1 MPLKINLPSQQNKK
15 MKKILK
21 IIKTEWNAKNILV
34 RTNLVLACMAL
45 LVCLGYAGA
54 TVKGKLDK
62 TVNTRISLTY
72 QEAANGLNPNGT
84 RFNPYFIISEE
95 VLKKA
100 EEKLGYEINTSNI
113 WISFPSTTNKTSYTT
128 DFYINYN
135 GDHDGTEVLQAVAS
149 SWAQLFEEKYT
160 YNNSSV
166 IYNEPSEDT
175 DYIYLVTWLSNEAS
189 EISSYAK
196 KRMKENNTWNDDGTT
211 FRTIYDS
218 AQNLIDVEIENF
230 KTFIV
235 QNGVSKDASSLI
247 NSMAYKDRL
256 LSDKKQNFEAQYQNR
271 RDAITLYDPT
281 LFPTISVPS
290 ISSGTYYITTTKTG
304 LDYIYDAAAS
314 ASSSSLA
321 TQRMIREDELLVANM
336 SNDSS
341 DTANLEVANQMYE
354 KLKDSIQS
362 LGEKLQDLDVKYNS
376 QQLEPYY
383 RIVVDGEEYAVE

>member
-1 MPLKINLPSQQNKK
+1 

-21 IIKTEWNAKNILV
+21 IIKTEWNTKNILV
-34 RTNLVLACMAL
+34 RANLVLACMAL
-45 LVCLGYAGA
+45 LVCLGYAGV

-62 TVNTRISLTY
+62 TVNARISLTY

-135 GDHDGTEVLQAVAS
+135 GDHDGAEVLQAVAS

-336 SNDSS
+336 SDDSS
-341 DTANLEVANQMYE
+341 DTANLEMANQMYE

>member
-1 MPLKINLPSQQNKK
+1 

-34 RTNLVLACMAL
+34 RANLVLACMAL
-45 LVCLGYAGA
+45 LVCLGYAGV

-62 TVNTRISLTY
+62 TVNARISLTY

-336 SNDSS
+336 SDDSS
-341 DTANLEVANQMYE
+341 DTANLEMANQMYE

>member
-1 MPLKINLPSQQNKK
+1 M
-15 MKKILK
+15 
-21 IIKTEWNAKNILV
+21 
-34 RTNLVLACMAL
+34 
-45 LVCLGYAGA
+45 
-54 TVKGKLDK
+54 
-62 TVNTRISLTY
+62 
-72 QEAANGLNPNGT
+72 
-84 RFNPYFIISEE
+84 
-95 VLKKA
+95 
-100 EEKLGYEINTSNI
+100 
-113 WISFPSTTNKTSYTT
+113 
-128 DFYINYN
+128 
-135 GDHDGTEVLQAVAS
+135 LQAVAS

-336 SNDSS
+336 SDDSS
-341 DTANLEVANQMYE
+341 DTANLEMANQMYE

>member
-1 MPLKINLPSQQNKK
+1 

-21 IIKTEWNAKNILV
+21 IIKTEWNTKNILV
-34 RTNLVLACMAL
+34 RANLVLACMAL
-45 LVCLGYAGA
+45 LVCLGYAGV

-62 TVNTRISLTY
+62 TVNARISLTY

-336 SNDSS
+336 DVDSN
-341 DTANLEVANQMYE
+341 DTANLEVAEQMYE

-383 RIVVDGEEYAVE
+383 RIVVDGEEFVVE

>member
-1 MPLKINLPSQQNKK
+1 

-383 RIVVDGEEYAVE
+383 RIVVDGEEYAVK

>member
-1 MPLKINLPSQQNKK
+1 

-21 IIKTEWNAKNILV
+21 IIKTEWNTKNILV
-34 RTNLVLACMAL
+34 RANLVLACMAL
-45 LVCLGYAGA
+45 LVCLGYAGV

-62 TVNTRISLTY
+62 TVNARISLTY

-113 WISFPSTTNKTSYTT
+113 WISFPSTMNKTSYTT

-135 GDHDGTEVLQAVAS
+135 GDHDGAEVLQAVAS

-166 IYNEPSEDT
+166 TYNEPSEDT

-336 SNDSS
+336 STDSS
-341 DTANLEVANQMYE
+341 DTANLEVAEQMYE

-383 RIVVDGEEYAVE
+383 RIVVNGEEYAVE

>member
-1 MPLKINLPSQQNKK
+1 

-21 IIKTEWNAKNILV
+21 IIKTEWNTKNILV
-34 RTNLVLACMAL
+34 RANLVLACMAL
-45 LVCLGYAGA
+45 LVCLGYAGV

-62 TVNTRISLTY
+62 TVNARISLTY

-135 GDHDGTEVLQAVAS
+135 GDHDGAEVLQAVAS

-336 SNDSS
+336 DVDSS
-341 DTANLEVANQMYE
+341 NTANLEVAEQMYE

-383 RIVVDGEEYAVE
+383 RIVVDGEEYVVE

>member
-1 MPLKINLPSQQNKK
+1 

-21 IIKTEWNAKNILV
+21 IIKTEWNTKNILV
-34 RTNLVLACMAL
+34 RANLVLACMAL
-45 LVCLGYAGA
+45 LVCLGYAGV

-62 TVNTRISLTY
+62 TISARISLTY

-95 VLKKA
+95 VLEQA

-128 DFYINYN
+128 DFYINYD
-135 GDHDGTEVLQAVAS
+135 GDHDGTEVLKAVAS
-149 SWAQLFEEKYT
+149 SWANLFEEKYT

-166 IYNEPSEDT
+166 VYNEPSEDT

-336 SNDSS
+336 DADSNN
-341 DTANLEVANQMYE
+341 TANLKVAEQMYE
-354 KLKDSIQS
+354 KLKASIQS
-362 LGEKLQDLDVKYNS
+362 LGEKLQDLDGKYNT

-383 RIVVDGEEYAVE
+383 RIVVDREEYAVE

>member
-1 MPLKINLPSQQNKK
+1 

-21 IIKTEWNAKNILV
+21 IIKTEWNTKNILV

-62 TVNTRISLTY
+62 TVNARISLTY
-72 QEAANGLNPNGT
+72 QEAAIGLNPNGT

-135 GDHDGTEVLQAVAS
+135 GDHDGAEVLQAVAS

-336 SNDSS
+336 SDDSS
-341 DTANLEVANQMYE
+341 DTANLEMANQMYE

>member
-1 MPLKINLPSQQNKK
+1 

-21 IIKTEWNAKNILV
+21 IIKTEWNTKNILV

-336 SNDSS
+336 SDDSS
-341 DTANLEVANQMYE
+341 DTANLEMANQMYE

-383 RIVVDGEEYAVE
+383 RIVVDGEEYAVK

>member
-1 MPLKINLPSQQNKK
+1 

-336 SNDSS
+336 SDDSS
-341 DTANLEVANQMYE
+341 DTANLEMANQMYE

>member
-1 MPLKINLPSQQNKK
+1 

-21 IIKTEWNAKNILV
+21 IIKTEWNTKNILV
-34 RTNLVLACMAL
+34 RANLVLACMAL
-45 LVCLGYAGA
+45 LVCLGYAGV

-62 TVNTRISLTY
+62 TVNARISLTY

-135 GDHDGTEVLQAVAS
+135 GDHDGAEVLQAVAS

-166 IYNEPSEDT
+166 TYNEPSEDT

-336 SNDSS
+336 STDSS
-341 DTANLEVANQMYE
+341 DTANLEVAEQMYE

-383 RIVVDGEEYAVE
+383 RIVVNGEEYAVE

>member
-1 MPLKINLPSQQNKK
+1 

-21 IIKTEWNAKNILV
+21 IIKTEWNTKDILV

-45 LVCLGYAGA
+45 LVCLGYAGV

-62 TVNTRISLTY
+62 TVNARISLTY

-336 SNDSS
+336 STDSN
-341 DTANLEVANQMYE
+341 DTANLEVAEQMYE

-383 RIVVDGEEYAVE
+383 RIVVDGEEYVVE

>member
-1 MPLKINLPSQQNKK
+1 

-21 IIKTEWNAKNILV
+21 IIKTEWNTKNILV
-34 RTNLVLACMAL
+34 RINLVLACMAL
-45 LVCLGYAGA
+45 LVCLGYAGV

-62 TVNTRISLTY
+62 TVNARISLTY

-336 SNDSS
+336 STDSN
-341 DTANLEVANQMYE
+341 DTANLEVAEQMYE

-383 RIVVDGEEYAVE
+383 RIVVDGEEFVVE

>member
-1 MPLKINLPSQQNKK
+1 

-21 IIKTEWNAKNILV
+21 IIKTEWNTKNILV

-135 GDHDGTEVLQAVAS
+135 GDHDGTKVLQAVAS

-211 FRTIYDS
+211 FRTIHDS

-336 SNDSS
+336 SDDSS
-341 DTANLEVANQMYE
+341 DTANLEMANQMYE

>member
-1 MPLKINLPSQQNKK
+1 

-21 IIKTEWNAKNILV
+21 IIKTEWNTKNILV
-34 RTNLVLACMAL
+34 RANLVLACMAL
-45 LVCLGYAGA
+45 LVCLGYAGV

-62 TVNTRISLTY
+62 TVNARISLTY

-336 SNDSS
+336 DVDSS
-341 DTANLEVANQMYE
+341 NTANLEVAEQMYE

>member
-1 MPLKINLPSQQNKK
+1 

-21 IIKTEWNAKNILV
+21 IIKTEWNTKNILV

-62 TVNTRISLTY
+62 TVNARISLTY

-135 GDHDGTEVLQAVAS
+135 GDHDGAEVLQAVAS

-336 SNDSS
+336 SDDSS
-341 DTANLEVANQMYE
+341 DTANLEMANQMYE

-362 LGEKLQDLDVKYNS
+362 LGEKLQDLDVKYNL

>member
-1 MPLKINLPSQQNKK
+1 

-21 IIKTEWNAKNILV
+21 IIKTEWNTKNILV
-34 RTNLVLACMAL
+34 RANLVVACMAL
-45 LVCLGYAGA
+45 LVCLGYAGV

-62 TVNTRISLTY
+62 TVNARISLTY

-160 YNNSSV
+160 YNNSSAT
-166 IYNEPSEDT
+166 YNEPSEDT

-235 QNGVSKDASSLI
+235 QNGVSKDASALI

-336 SNDSS
+336 DVDSS
-341 DTANLEVANQMYE
+341 DTANLEVAEQMYE

-362 LGEKLQDLDVKYNS
+362 LGEKLQDLDEKYNS
-376 QQLEPYY
+376 QQLKPYY
-383 RIVVDGEEYAVE
+383 RIVVDGEEFVVE

>member
-1 MPLKINLPSQQNKK
+1 

-21 IIKTEWNAKNILV
+21 IIKTEWNTKNILV
-34 RTNLVLACMAL
+34 RANLVLACMAL
-45 LVCLGYAGA
+45 LVCLGYAGV

-62 TVNTRISLTY
+62 TVNARISLTY

-336 SNDSS
+336 DVDSS
-341 DTANLEVANQMYE
+341 NTANLEVAEQMYE

-383 RIVVDGEEYAVE
+383 RIVVDGEEYVVE

>member
-383 RIVVDGEEYAVE
+383 RIVVDGEEYAVK

>member
-1 MPLKINLPSQQNKK
+1 

-21 IIKTEWNAKNILV
+21 IIKTEWNTKNILV
-34 RTNLVLACMAL
+34 RANLVLACMAL
-45 LVCLGYAGA
+45 LVCLGYAGV

-62 TVNTRISLTY
+62 TVNARISLTY

-336 SNDSS
+336 DVNSSN
-341 DTANLEVANQMYE
+341 TANLEVAEQMYE

-383 RIVVDGEEYAVE
+383 RIVVDGEEYVVE